1 MGIFLVKLI
10 KRWLKIVIGA
20 IVTVVGIILMP
31 VPGPGGTPVTLAGL
45 AILGSELPWAKRL
58 MENLR
63 ERTGFLKS
71 GKNSRRKRIGIIAGI
86 LVVYAVTGVIIA
98 RMWAG

>member
-1 MGIFLVKLI
+1 MGICLVKLI

-20 IVTVVGIILMP
+20 VLTIVGIILMP
-31 VPGPGGTPVTLAGL
+31 VPGPVRTHVSHAGL
-45 AILGSELPWAKRL
+45 DILGAELPWAKRL

-63 ERTGFLKS
+63 ERTGFLRS
-71 GKNSRRKRIGIIAGI
+71 GKHSRRKRIGIISGI
-86 LVVYAVTGVIIA
+86 LVVYAVTGVIVA